1 MQFGHLELF
10 LIRDGTFRLDG
21 GAMFGQVPKVLWER
35 SHPADDRNRILLG
48 LNCLLVRTPD
58 ETILIDTGLG
68 DMHDEKFAYLY
79 AVDKSTHS
87 LEADLATAG
96 VTPEQVD
103 KVVLSHLHF
112 DHCGGNCRR
121 RDGNVVPTF
130 PNATYHVN
138 RGEFETAKNPDPR
151 SRPSYQPHTWE
162 VLEETG
168 RLAFTEDNDRIAPG
182 VELLATP
189 GHTRHHQSVLVR
201 SEGRTACFLADLA
214 ATSTHLKTNYVMG
227 FDLHP
232 LLTMESRERVLRQA
246 AAEGWLL
253 FFEHAPDIL
262 AGVLDAEGN
271 LTPCE
276 GL

>member
-21 GAMFGQVPKVLWER
+21 GAMFGQVPKVLWEK
-35 SHPADDRNRILLG
+35 SHPADERNRILLG

-79 AVDKSTHS
+79 AVDKSVHS
-87 LEADLATAG
+87 LEADLATVG
-96 VTPEQVD
+96 VGPEQVD
-103 KVVLSHLHF
+103 KVILSHLHF

-121 RDGNVVPTF
+121 RDGRVVATF

-138 RGEFETAKNPDPR
+138 RGEYETAKNPDSR

-162 VLEETG
+162 VLEQTD
-168 RLAFTEDNDRIAPG
+168 RLVVTEDNDALAPG

-189 GHTRHHQSVLVR
+189 GHTLHHQSVLLH
-201 SEGRTACFLADLA
+201 SEGQTACFLADVA
-214 ATSTHLKTNYVMG
+214 ATSTHLKANWVMG
-227 FDLHP
+227 FDLYP
-232 LLTMESRERVLRQA
+232 LLTMQSRERVLKQA

-253 FFEHAPDIL
+253 FFEHAADIL
-262 AGVLDAEGN
+262 SGVLDAEGN
-271 LTPCE
+271 LTPFE
-276 GL
+276 GI